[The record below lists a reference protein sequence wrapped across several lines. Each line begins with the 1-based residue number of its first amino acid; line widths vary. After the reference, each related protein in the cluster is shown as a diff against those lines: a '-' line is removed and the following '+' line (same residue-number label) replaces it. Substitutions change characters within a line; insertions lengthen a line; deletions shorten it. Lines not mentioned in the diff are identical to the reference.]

1 MSSNRQLE
9 CRLTI
14 PRLKPH
20 KSVRP
25 KPRLQ
30 GNHAFDIRSTID
42 TILME
47 ESMLTLNSELKEYWA
62 KII

>member
-1 MSSNRQLE
+1 MSI
-9 CRLTI
+9 TI